1 MLSLSWKEEH
11 SQDGFTEC
19 FKKEEKMEI
28 KIAGMGCPKCKKTGK
43 ILKEVLQELSME
55 AEIEKTQDPRE
66 FPKLGF
72 FLLLRL

>member
-1 MLSLSWKEEH
+1 
-11 SQDGFTEC
+11 
-19 FKKEEKMEI
+19 MEI

-66 FPKLGF
+66 FPKLEVFLAPAIISCVIRKGF
-72 FLLLRL
+72 IKGGN